1 MLYEAMTMTDSQEGN
16 TNDRPKR
23 TRAAAWRWRLWIGLL
38 AVGLLAIGAY
48 VLVTR
53 PIEAPSR
60 AAVPGPPPIP
70 VVTVPAR
77 ARDMGVYLTGLGSVT
92 PLNTVT
98 VHTQVNGQL
107 MTVNFQEGQL
117 VRKGD
122 LLAEI
127 DPRPF
132 QAQLTQFEGQLA
144 RDQALLDNARIDLQR
159 FRMLWSQNSIA
170 KQILDTQESLVRQD
184 EGTVKMDQ
192 GLIAGVKV
200 QLIYCRITSP
210 ISGRVGLRLVD
221 PGNFVQT
228 TDTTGIVVITQL
240 QPITVVFTIPEDNI
254 PSVLDKPNAGADLPV
269 EAYDRAQQRKLSTG
283 SLLTLDNEIDQ
294 TTGTVRLKAVFPNTD
309 NRLFPNQFVNA
320 RLQLDVKR
328 GATVVP
334 SAAIQRSPRGPFVYV
349 VKAAQTVE
357 ARPVTVGVTDGDDV
371 AIDTGLSVGEQVV
384 VDGAQRLHDGSQV
397 TLQARSGA

>member
-1 MLYEAMTMTDSQEGN
+1 MTDTQDVN
-16 TNDRPKR
+16 KNDLPTL
-23 TRAAAWRWRLWIGLL
+23 TRAKAWRRRWWVGLL
-38 AVGLLAIGAY
+38 AVCLLAIGVY
-48 VLVTR
+48 VFVIR
-53 PIEAPSR
+53 AGEAPSR
-60 AAVPGPPPIP
+60 AAAPGPPPIP
-70 VVTVPAR
+70 VVAAPAR
-77 ARDMGVYLTGLGSVT
+77 TRDMGVYLTGLGSVT

-107 MTVNFQEGQL
+107 MSVRFQEGQL

-132 QAQLTQFEGQLA
+132 QAQLAQFEGQLA
-144 RDQALLDNARIDLQR
+144 RDQALLDNARVDLQR
-159 FRMLWSQNSIA
+159 FRVLWSQNSIA
-170 KQILDTQESLVRQD
+170 KQMLDTQESLVRQD

-254 PSVLDKPNAGADLPV
+254 PSVLDKLNAGADLPV
-269 EAYDRAQQRKLSTG
+269 EAYDRADQRKLSAG

-309 NRLFPNQFVNA
+309 NHLFPNQFVNA
-320 RLQLDVKR
+320 RLQLGVKR

-334 SAAIQRSPRGPFVYV
+334 AAAIQRSPRGPFVYV
-349 VKAAQTVE
+349 VKSDKTLE
-357 ARPVTVGVTDGDDV
+357 ARPVTVGVADGDDV
-371 AIDTGLSVGEQVV
+371 ATDTGLTVGEQVV
-384 VDGAQRLHDGSQV
+384 VDGAERLRDGSHV
-397 TLQARSGA
+397 ELQARSGS

>member
-1 MLYEAMTMTDSQEGN
+1 
-16 TNDRPKR
+16 
-23 TRAAAWRWRLWIGLL
+23 
-38 AVGLLAIGAY
+38 
-48 VLVTR
+48 
-53 PIEAPSR
+53 
-60 AAVPGPPPIP
+60 
-70 VVTVPAR
+70 
-77 ARDMGVYLTGLGSVT
+77 MGVYLTGLGSVT

-107 MTVNFQEGQL
+107 MSVRFQEGQL

-144 RDQALLDNARIDLQR
+144 RDQALLDNARVDLQR
-159 FRMLWSQNSIA
+159 FRVLWSQNSIA
-170 KQILDTQESLVRQD
+170 KQMLDTQESLVRQD
-184 EGTVKMDQ
+184 EGAVKMDQ

-254 PSVLDKPNAGADLPV
+254 PSVLDKLNAGADLPV

-334 SAAIQRSPRGPFVYV
+334 AAAIQRSPRGPFVYV
-349 VKAAQTVE
+349 VKADQTVE

-384 VDGAQRLHDGSQV
+384 VDGAERLRDGSQV
-397 TLQARSGA
+397 ALQARSGS